1 MPGLGDLFGPPPVE
15 VDTEPG
21 LTGAAGDPGGDVQ
34 HPVAER
40 RDLGGGEVWFE
51 AKPRSLV
58 QATRSIAV
66 ITISSQALLA
76 A

>member
-1 MPGLGDLFGPPPVE
+1 MGDLFGPPPVE

-34 HPVAER
+34 HPVAEGR
-40 RDLGGGEVWFE
+40 YLAGGEVRFVGE
-51 AKPRSLV
+51 AEQLV

-66 ITISSQALLA
+66 ITISNQALLA